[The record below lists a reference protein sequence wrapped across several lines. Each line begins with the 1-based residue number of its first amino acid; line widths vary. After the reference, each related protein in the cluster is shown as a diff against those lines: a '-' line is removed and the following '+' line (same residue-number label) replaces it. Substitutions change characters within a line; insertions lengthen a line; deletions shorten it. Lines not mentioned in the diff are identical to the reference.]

1 MYAGF
6 SVLNGLAHMDS
17 ELDYGI
23 NLWLTVSLVG
33 ISRCCLLFSFCI
45 TLHTLMYIIFII
57 QNIYITPSMNG
68 IARHHIAIKQLY
80 LFSIT
85 YYVIYY
91 SFSSHSIIIM
101 QILFNYTF
109 NIVST
114 TNCNSKIY
122 DLFVKLI
129 NHFKIYSLTTL
140 IFIFYP
146 SLNLTP
152 FLFLYYLLSY
162 FMYICPFW
170 RVTFSSAIQYIFVLN
185 YHMSITYAYAYII
198 VYTKTLDSLLYYFI
212 FSNQSFL

>member
-6 SVLNGLAHMDS
+6 SGLNGLAHIDS

-45 TLHTLMYIIFII
+45 SLLTLMYIIFII

-68 IARHHIAIKQLY
+68 IARHHIAIKQLSC
-80 LFSIT
+80 FTIT

-91 SFSSHSIIIM
+91 SFSSHSTIIM
-101 QILFNYTF
+101 QILFKYTF
-109 NIVST
+109 NIVYT

-170 RVTFSSAIQYIFVLN
+170 RVTFAIAIQYILLLN

-198 VYTKTLDSLLYYFI
+198 VYTKTLDSLLY
-212 FSNQSFL
+212 